1 MPLKLSVIVVLV
13 LSMAKIAQ
21 TTLSTPQPGFEPGT
35 NRLTA
40 DRSTAELLRKASF
53 MIVRGGSPVQYLDWH
68 DLPLHDPQLL
78 GGGDP
83 GGIKAC

>member
-40 DRSTAELLRKASF
+40 DRSTAELLRKAFF
-53 MIVRGGSPVQYLDWH
+53 MIMSCGSLAQYLNRH
-68 DLPLHDPQLL
+68 HLPLHDPQLL
-78 GGGDP
+78 GAGDP
-83 GGIKAC
+83 GGIKPS

>member
-1 MPLKLSVIVVLV
+1 
-13 LSMAKIAQ
+13 
-21 TTLSTPQPGFEPGT
+21 
-35 NRLTA
+35 
-40 DRSTAELLRKASF
+40 